1 MSKTNKAIALAR
13 EGLAALAAEVNLHKE
28 GRGSVGDP
36 AQLRSFESHLQEILA
51 QLESNHIPPK
61 NMRKL
66 GMGKAIVD
74 CWPLE
79 SKLGNLLCSAENAYQ
94 KL

>member
-1 MSKTNKAIALAR
+1 MSKENKAIALSRGA
-13 EGLAALAAEVNLHKE
+13 LAALAVELDLHKE
-28 GRGSVGDP
+28 GRGTVGDP
-36 AQLRSFESHLQEILA
+36 GQLRSFESHLKDILT
-51 QLESNHIPPK
+51 QLESGHIPPR

-74 CWPLE
+74 CWPLD

-94 KL
+94 DL